1 MKNYWCYPYLC
12 IREMY
17 VPLAAIAIYVISI
30 GILAYGLYHR
40 WKHKNLQ
47 TIKWKEKFKYFLTVN
62 AILIFMLFAFSRT
75 DTSYIFYKRVKNL
88 FGIFRQIDIFLYAWI
103 FLLLLIGIR
112 YRNRYTYINTL
123 IKHFITINYFELVS
137 IIFCEYA
144 EGTKGYL
151 PFEVKLC
158 MGSSIAIINTVL
170 QNFEFCKIEK
180 KLSSIHNNKLFQPR
194 RKQMDDILNKI
205 LTYTDDKQMSIFISD
220 EWGGG
225 KTFFASYLYKE
236 IKKIKEQ
243 NIIWINLVDFND
255 EESFIKQVFRKI
267 QIELNSNNFYTGW
280 TSEFESYFETILN
293 ISASNTITKSLLEKI
308 RINQAN
314 NYVSLTESL
323 EEFSQMLGDN
333 KIIIIIDDMDRCT
346 DSTINAALKL
356 FSEIIMLPKSIMVFV
371 GDYEQLLKKPGFG
384 NSYFDKYFMYN
395 YNLKTVSYVELFKY
409 YQNKISFENLDL
421 PIEIDLFKEIQ
432 IMFQRITQWY
442 VNEENHGIAEKES
455 LNKGQMRNIA
465 VQESIE
471 LVRNMKDGIY
481 ELERKL
487 SNPRRVQWIFNEVY
501 EKLSSISKVVKENEE
516 NLSNAC
522 LKLEEIVVPAIMFY
536 SFARNL
542 CIDQFWNMCVD
553 DFADFSD
560 KILET
565 IYEMSI
571 QNEDSNAE
579 LKVYRLLVY
588 YYFSTRFQKNED
600 RSKAFKEF
608 YVSTDVR
615 AYFKS
620 KI

>member
-1 MKNYWCYPYLC
+1 
-12 IREMY
+12 
-17 VPLAAIAIYVISI
+17 
-30 GILAYGLYHR
+30 
-40 WKHKNLQ
+40 
-47 TIKWKEKFKYFLTVN
+47 
-62 AILIFMLFAFSRT
+62 
-75 DTSYIFYKRVKNL
+75 
-88 FGIFRQIDIFLYAWI
+88 
-103 FLLLLIGIR
+103 
-112 YRNRYTYINTL
+112 
-123 IKHFITINYFELVS
+123 
-137 IIFCEYA
+137 
-144 EGTKGYL
+144 
-151 PFEVKLC
+151 
-158 MGSSIAIINTVL
+158 
-170 QNFEFCKIEK
+170 
-180 KLSSIHNNKLFQPR
+180 
-194 RKQMDDILNKI
+194 
-205 LTYTDDKQMSIFISD
+205 
-220 EWGGG
+220 
-225 KTFFASYLYKE
+225 
-236 IKKIKEQ
+236 
-243 NIIWINLVDFND
+243 
-255 EESFIKQVFRKI
+255 
-267 QIELNSNNFYTGW
+267 
-280 TSEFESYFETILN
+280 
-293 ISASNTITKSLLEKI
+293 
-308 RINQAN
+308 
-314 NYVSLTESL
+314 
-323 EEFSQMLGDN
+323 
-333 KIIIIIDDMDRCT
+333 
-346 DSTINAALKL
+346 
-356 FSEIIMLPKSIMVFV
+356 
-371 GDYEQLLKKPGFG
+371 
-384 NSYFDKYFMYN
+384 
-395 YNLKTVSYVELFKY
+395 
-409 YQNKISFENLDL
+409 
-421 PIEIDLFKEIQ
+421 
-432 IMFQRITQWY
+432 MFQRITQWY